1 MQQKQTL
8 RLLYNSFINSIMVI
22 LIGNQKGGAGKST
35 ITLLFANYLTQV
47 KKLKVTVLDMDYQ
60 QSISSKAEKAK
71 ILENEPLYEVVP
83 ADLKI
88 FPSLHSSLT
97 NRAGEIIIIDLPG
110 KMDDDGL
117 LPVFAAADVII
128 CPFAYDEF
136 SVDSTILF
144 AMVLRKI
151 NKRAPFVFIPNRIK
165 NTVKYET
172 RSEVEKVLQRFGIIA
187 PGLADRV
194 DFQRISTF
202 QTPLI
207 LMPVVLPILDQIYN
221 QYLNWEEKT

>member
-1 MQQKQTL
+1 
-8 RLLYNSFINSIMVI
+8 MVI

-35 ITLLFANYLTQV
+35 LTLLLANYLTQV
-47 KKLKVTVLDMDYQ
+47 KKRKVTVLDMDYQ

-71 ILENEPLYEVVP
+71 ILENEPLYDVVP
-83 ADLKI
+83 AELKI

-117 LPVFAAADVII
+117 LPVFAAADVVI

-151 NKRAPFVFIPNRIK
+151 NERAPFIFIPNRIK

-172 RSEVEKVLQRFGIIA
+172 RSEIEKVIQRFGVIA
-187 PGLADRV
+187 SGLADRV

-207 LMPVVLPILDQIYN
+207 LMPVVLPVLDQIYN
-221 QYLNWEEKT
+221 QYIDWEEKT

>member
-1 MQQKQTL
+1 
-8 RLLYNSFINSIMVI
+8 MVI

-35 ITLLFANYLTQV
+35 LTLLLANYLTQI
-47 KKLKVTVLDMDYQ
+47 KMRKVTVLDMDYQ
-60 QSISSKAEKAK
+60 QSLASKAEKAK

-83 ADLKI
+83 ADLKH
-88 FPSLHSSLT
+88 FPSLHNALSRRL
-97 NRAGEIIIIDLPG
+97 GELILIDLPG

-117 LPVFAAADVII
+117 LALFAAADVVL

-136 SVDSTILF
+136 SIDSTLLF
-144 AMVLRKI
+144 AMVLRKV
-151 NKRAPFVFIPNRIK
+151 NSKAPFIFIPNRIK

-172 RSEVEKVLQRFGIIA
+172 KTEVEKVIQRFGIVA
-187 PGLADRV
+187 PALADRV

-207 LMPVVLPILDQIYN
+207 LLPVVLPVLDLIYD
-221 QYLNWEEKT
+221 QYLKWEEQT

>member
-1 MQQKQTL
+1 
-8 RLLYNSFINSIMVI
+8 MVI

-35 ITLLFANYLTQV
+35 LTLLFANYLTQV
-47 KKLKVTVLDMDYQ
+47 KKRKVTVLDMDYQ

-71 ILENEPLYEVVP
+71 ILENEPLYDVVP
-83 ADLKI
+83 AELKI

-117 LPVFAAADVII
+117 LPVFAAADVVI

-136 SVDSTILF
+136 TVDSTILF

-151 NKRAPFVFIPNRIK
+151 NDRAPFIFIPNRIK

-172 RSEVEKVLQRFGIIA
+172 RSEIEKVIQRFGVIA
-187 PGLADRV
+187 PALADRV

-207 LMPVVLPILDQIYN
+207 LMPVVLPVLDHIYN
-221 QYLNWEEKT
+221 QYIDWEEKT

>member
-1 MQQKQTL
+1 ML
-8 RLLYNSFINSIMVI
+8 I

-35 ITLLFANYLTQV
+35 LTLLLANYLTQV
-47 KKLKVTVLDMDYQ
+47 KKRKVTVLDMDYQ

-83 ADLKI
+83 ADLKL
-88 FPSLHSSLT
+88 FPALHASMSKR
-97 NRAGEIIIIDLPG
+97 NDEIVIVDLPG

-117 LPVFAAADVII
+117 LPVFIAADIII

-144 AMVLRKI
+144 AMVLRKV
-151 NKRAPFVFIPNRIK
+151 NERAPFIFIPNRIK
-165 NTVKYET
+165 NTVRYET
-172 RSEVEKVLQRFGIIA
+172 KAEIEKVIQRFGLIS
-187 PGLADRV
+187 PGITDRV

-202 QTPLI
+202 QTPII
-207 LMPVVLPILDQIYN
+207 LMPIVLPILDFIYS
-221 QYLNWEEKT
+221 QFLNGEDKT

>member
-1 MQQKQTL
+1 
-8 RLLYNSFINSIMVI
+8 MVI

-35 ITLLFANYLTQV
+35 LTLLFANYLTQV
-47 KKLKVTVLDMDYQ
+47 KKRKVTVLDMDYQ

-71 ILENEPLYEVVP
+71 ILENEPLYDVVP
-83 ADLKI
+83 AELKI

-117 LPVFAAADVII
+117 LPVFAAADVVI

-151 NKRAPFVFIPNRIK
+151 NERAPFIFIPNRIK

-172 RSEVEKVLQRFGIIA
+172 RSEIEKVIQRFGVIA
-187 PGLADRV
+187 PALADRV

-207 LMPVVLPILDQIYN
+207 LMPVVLPVLDHIYN
-221 QYLNWEEKT
+221 QYIDWEEKT